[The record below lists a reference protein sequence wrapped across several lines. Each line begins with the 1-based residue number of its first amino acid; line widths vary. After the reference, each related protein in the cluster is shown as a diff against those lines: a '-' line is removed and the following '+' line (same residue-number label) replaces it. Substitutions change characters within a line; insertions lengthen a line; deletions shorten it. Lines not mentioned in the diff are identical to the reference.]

1 MKYVF
6 GPVPSRRLGRSLGVN
21 NIPPKHCSY
30 SCIYCQLGRTSN
42 LTVNRRTFY
51 PWRDIVKEVISAV
64 RNIGEENIDYIT
76 FVPDGEPTLDIN
88 LGLELREIGNSV
100 NIPLAVLTNGS
111 LLSRLDVRND
121 LQEANLVSIKVDAV
135 DMEVFRKINRPHR
148 SLRLD
153 TVLEGIRDF
162 SKEYKGKIITE
173 TMLIE
178 NVNDKLEEIEN
189 IALFIKSI
197 NPHKAYIAIPT
208 RPPAEKWVRP
218 AREKTILRAYTAFCR
233 HLGEGKVE
241 LLVGYEGPGFKVIKD
256 PVESILA
263 ITSVH
268 PMRLDYAYSFLE
280 KHGLSPEGI
289 IRKLAREGKIIIIN
303 YRGHK
308 FVMRKI
314 VSR

>member
-30 SCIYCQLGRTSN
+30 SCIYCQLGRTPN
-42 LTVNRRTFY
+42 LVIHRRVFY
-51 PWRDIVKEVISAV
+51 PWRDIVKEVVSAV

-88 LGLELREIGNSV
+88 LGMELKEIRKNV

-111 LLSRLDVRND
+111 LLSRQDVRDD
-121 LQEANLVSIKVDAV
+121 LQKADLVSIKVDAIK
-135 DMEVFRKINRPHR
+135 EQTFRKINRPHR
-148 SLRLD
+148 GLTLS
-153 TVLEGIRDF
+153 TILEGIRAF
-162 SKEYKGKIITE
+162 SRGYGGKIITE
-173 TMLIE
+173 TMLVE
-178 NVNDKLEEIEN
+178 NVNDKLEEIES

-197 NPHKAYIAIPT
+197 DPYKAYIAIPT
-208 RPPAEKWVRP
+208 RPPAERWVHP
-218 AREKTILRAYTAFCR
+218 AKEETVLRAYTVFSKY
-233 HLGEGKVE
+233 LGEDKVE
-241 LLVGYEGPGFKVIKD
+241 LLIGYEGPDFKTIRD
-256 PVESILA
+256 PIESILA

-268 PMRLDYAYSFLE
+268 PMRLDYAYGFLE
-280 KHGLSPEGI
+280 KHGLSPEETI
-289 IRKLAREGKIIIIN
+289 EKLTRDGKIVILN